1 MRKLVSCAIAVVALG
16 TAGVAQAGSLSL
28 TGDVVTYAAAASES
42 NRVLVAVE
50 EEPVRGVRV
59 VDIGAPVT
67 AGTGCAS
74 VGTNE
79 GFCATPELPDDIV
92 VTLDDQNDYVNTSA
106 VNALPIRLEGGDGN
120 DNLNSGQNQFAVQ
133 DGGPGADMFSGE
145 GATVD
150 YSSRANPLTVSVS
163 DNVANDGETGEN
175 DLVTSDVQGILGG
188 HGADTITLNQEF
200 DTFVSGG
207 PGNDQ
212 LVDHGGEFNELSGG
226 PGDDFLQTYTV
237 DSTLRGGDG
246 DDTLIGGNGDQ
257 DLYGGDGADLL
268 RGGTKP
274 DFLSGGRGADE
285 LIGGTGR
292 DHVRG
297 GSGNDTFR
305 ARDGEADS
313 LSGDRGTDRAH
324 VDTGL
329 DHLSNIEKLF

>member
-1 MRKLVSCAIAVVALG
+1 MRKLVSCAIAVLALG
-16 TAGVAQAGSLSL
+16 TAGVAQAGSLSFAD
-28 TGDVVTYAAAASES
+28 GVVTYAAGASEG
-42 NRVLVAVE
+42 NRVVVALE
-50 EEPVRGVRV
+50 EQPVRGVRV
-59 VDIGAPVT
+59 ADVGAPVT
-67 AGTGCAS
+67 AGAGCTS
-74 VGTNE
+74 VGPNE
-79 GFCATPELPDDIV
+79 GFCATPDLPDDIV

-106 VNALPIRLEGGDGN
+106 VNALPIRLEGGEGN
-120 DNLNSGQNQFAVQ
+120 DDLNSGQNQFAVQ

-150 YSSRANPLTVSVS
+150 YSSRTNPVTVSIS

-188 HGADTITLNQEF
+188 HGADTVTLNQEF

-207 PGNDQ
+207 PGNDE
-212 LVDHGGEFNELSGG
+212 LVDNGGEFNELSGG

-292 DHVRG
+292 DQIRG

-313 LSGDRGTDRAH
+313 LNGDRGTDRAH

-329 DHLSNIEKLF
+329 DHLSNIERVF

>member
-1 MRKLVSCAIAVVALG
+1 VRKLVSCAIAVLALG
-16 TAGVAQAGSLSL
+16 TAGVAQAGSLSFAD
-28 TGDVVTYAAAASES
+28 GVVTYAAGASEG
-42 NRVLVAVE
+42 NRVVVALE
-50 EEPVRGVRV
+50 EQPVRGVRV
-59 VDIGAPVT
+59 ADVGAPVT
-67 AGTGCAS
+67 AGAGCTS
-74 VGTNE
+74 VGPNE
-79 GFCATPELPDDIV
+79 GFCATPDLPDDIV

-106 VNALPIRLEGGDGN
+106 VNALPIRLEGGEGN
-120 DNLNSGQNQFAVQ
+120 DDLNSGQNQFAVQ

-150 YSSRANPLTVSVS
+150 YSSRTNPVTVSIS

-188 HGADTITLNQEF
+188 HGADTVTLNQEF

-207 PGNDQ
+207 PGNDE
-212 LVDHGGEFNELSGG
+212 LVDNGGEFNELSGG

-292 DHVRG
+292 DQIRG

-313 LSGDRGTDRAH
+313 LNGDRGTDRAH

-329 DHLSNIEKLF
+329 DHLSNIERVF